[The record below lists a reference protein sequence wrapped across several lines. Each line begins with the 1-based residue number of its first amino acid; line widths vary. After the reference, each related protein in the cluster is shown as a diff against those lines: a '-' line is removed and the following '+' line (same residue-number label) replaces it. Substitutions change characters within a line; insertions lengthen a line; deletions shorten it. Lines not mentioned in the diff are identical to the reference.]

1 MSKVDIYIKNLISN
15 DESETQEET
24 KKKSDVII
32 SGLFLNK
39 DAELTKSIEERID
52 TVFSTF
58 NIDLGR
64 IDEERLTQ
72 AFGLIKEVN
81 IGIDKFTDDVF
92 LNKLEVISKLIE
104 IHGFGSIEDI
114 SKVDLSKLLEL
125 YNVFTG
131 ESLDKISLESVKKV
145 ANLRFS
151 AVKRLQ
157 EVSKSELSIFIDF
170 MKKMGIESSGSLK
183 SFKEVTHFIALLD
196 KLGYS
201 DSNEWLQKKEQDKIN
216 YLLKEL
222 LIEKTSSFS
231 AKTVDNIGY
240 VFDQFSI
247 NFASTTTLV
256 LRRKITN
263 LKELRLLTEKD
274 SAVLRSKID
283 IISRIYSS
291 PAKMEQSDIVQV
303 TEIFKLIGIDNRD
316 VEETERIIDWFKGHE
331 INLSESEIDLSD
343 VVEQIKEIS
352 SLLQN
357 ITGIAFSK
365 ASMQLLKNVDQITEN
380 LTGQKAFWKL
390 SEKSMIEL
398 QSKIKFLKI
407 SGDDDKALDLKFAVL
422 NGVIGKHHCWNKMVE
437 NNVYES
443 LEKVMPEI
451 NNIFKC
457 KENKGLAECQDVD
470 TTNIS
475 PEAEYITKI
484 CGDTTDEL

>member
-52 TVFSTF
+52 TVLSTF
-58 NIDLGR
+58 NINLGR
-64 IDEERLTQ
+64 IDEERLTK

-151 AVKRLQ
+151 AVKRL
-157 EVSKSELSIFIDF
+157 EEISKSELSTFIDF
-170 MKKMGIESSGSLK
+170 MKKMGIESSRSFK

-201 DSNEWLQKKEQDKIN
+201 DGNEWLQKKEQDKIN

-222 LIEKTSSFS
+222 LMEKTSSFS
-231 AKTVDNIGY
+231 ANTVDNIGY
-240 VFDQFSI
+240 LFDQFSI

-263 LKELRLLTEKD
+263 LKELKLLTEKD

-291 PAKMEQSDIVQV
+291 PVKMEQSDIVQV

-316 VEETERIIDWFKGHE
+316 IEETESIIDWFKGHE
-331 INLSESEIDLSD
+331 INLSESEIDLSN
-343 VVEQIKEIS
+343 VVKQIGQIS
-352 SLLQN
+352 NSLEK
-357 ITGIAFSK
+357 ITGIPIAK
-365 ASMQLLKNVDQITEN
+365 ASIQLLKNIDQLTEN
-380 LTGQKAFWKL
+380 LSEHKVEKL
-390 SEKSMIEL
+390 SEEL
-398 QSKIKFLKI
+398 QIALALKIKFLKI
-407 SGDDDKALDLKFAVL
+407 SGDDDKALDFKFAVL

-437 NNVYES
+437 NNAYES